1 MTFHY
6 TTSKNGAL
14 YPLPTGNNR
23 TRENGSYTT
32 DGNNDHHMITL
43 NYQTCHWYETYQD
56 NLTNSVSPA
65 PAPYAASGWD
75 YSGTSY
81 AQPTDGATDA
91 AGLPLMPLTVHLSE
105 MQAGAIHHA
114 LRFTSCAGCISH
126 VALWP
131 AIGSTAYS
139 TPSAPMGSR
148 WRLKASYDDSKL
160 SAKARIITTALKI
173 YGMMLSD
180 IGGISQIQTAQD
192 INLNPSI
199 KAAFSE
205 VTSAHI
211 TQDQFE
217 IVDESSL
224 MLSSHSHQAKG
235 GTPTSVPVLVGT
247 PSPVIFPQSGMSYQL
262 TSWVNGSSNQN
273 VAWSLVSGAGAVTTA
288 GVYMA
293 SLNVNEPTPF
303 LLEGVAEADVLNL
316 NPIFVSGY
324 VMPSGIIRIDVGN
337 WAPYTDTLGNV
348 WLADTFGALTGSF
361 NNNNDTWPPTTWA
374 AVGTPPDGRN
384 IFGWSKYT
392 WGDDI
397 QYGPFIVPNGTYS
410 VQFWM
415 AISCPAGTT
424 YSESQIFN
432 LGLTRGGTLGLEA
445 NGVMTLYN
453 MGEAIGD
460 ACLTPATPTIQ
471 TVVTDNVLRVALR
484 STSVGNTQQAPGL
497 NALIITPTALRFV
510 LAPTT
515 MNFGSQAIGGK
526 STQAVT
532 VTNSGGAALLISSI
546 GVSDNGDFAATSNC
560 PASLAPNASCT
571 VSVTFSPSAL
581 GNRNATLNVTT
592 NAGSPQTVPLA
603 GSGTGLA
610 QVLLAPT
617 AVNFASQPIGSSSTQ
632 TIRVTNSGTAAL
644 LTSSI
649 GVSNNGDFAATSN
662 CPASLAPNAS
672 CTVSV
677 TFSPSALGN
686 RAATLNIAT
695 NTAPQIVPL
704 AGSGTGLAQVLL
716 APTAVNFASQPIG
729 SSSTQTIRVANSG
742 TAALLISSIGVSNN
756 GDFAATSNCPASLA
770 PNASCT
776 VSITFSPP
784 ALGNRAATLN
794 IATNTAPQTV
804 PLAGSGTPRAPSFK
818 HINVK
823 VSPTPFSVP
832 SAQQATAATER
843 PHFLTSKDEKPQQSS
858 ISETKSVTT
867 DSTGLVAARDNDGSG
882 VREGYGLG
890 VGTPSNCVKAHCPK
904 DAGTRNLEEID
915 RYSPPIGNFD
925 PIPHP
930 AIQRG
935 FALTVP
941 LTKGYEVMF
950 YGVVQLSKD
959 HKTRGLFLVGG
970 THVFV
975 GAEKEVIDDRYL
987 ILRLTTGSATIK
999 DLQTQEQQALA
1010 IVPNAH
1016 RH

>member
-1 MTFHY
+1 
-6 TTSKNGAL
+6 L
-14 YPLPTGNNR
+14 
-23 TRENGSYTT
+23 
-32 DGNNDHHMITL
+32 D
-43 NYQTCHWYETYQD
+43 
-56 NLTNSVSPA
+56 
-65 PAPYAASGWD
+65 
-75 YSGTSY
+75 
-81 AQPTDGATDA
+81 
-91 AGLPLMPLTVHLSE
+91 
-105 MQAGAIHHA
+105 
-114 LRFTSCAGCISH
+114 
-126 VALWP
+126 
-131 AIGSTAYS
+131 
-139 TPSAPMGSR
+139 
-148 WRLKASYDDSKL
+148 
-160 SAKARIITTALKI
+160 
-173 YGMMLSD
+173 
-180 IGGISQIQTAQD
+180 
-192 INLNPSI
+192 
-199 KAAFSE
+199 
-205 VTSAHI
+205 
-211 TQDQFE
+211 
-217 IVDESSL
+217 
-224 MLSSHSHQAKG
+224 
-235 GTPTSVPVLVGT
+235 
-247 PSPVIFPQSGMSYQL
+247 
-262 TSWVNGSSNQN
+262 
-273 VAWSLVSGAGAVTTA
+273 
-288 GVYMA
+288 
-293 SLNVNEPTPF
+293 
-303 LLEGVAEADVLNL
+303 
-316 NPIFVSGY
+316 
-324 VMPSGIIRIDVGN
+324 
-337 WAPYTDTLGNV
+337 
-348 WLADTFGALTGSF
+348 
-361 NNNNDTWPPTTWA
+361 
-374 AVGTPPDGRN
+374 
-384 IFGWSKYT
+384 
-392 WGDDI
+392 
-397 QYGPFIVPNGTYS
+397 
-410 VQFWM
+410 
-415 AISCPAGTT
+415 CPAGTT

-532 VTNSGGAALLISSI
+532 VTNSGG
-546 GVSDNGDFAATSNC
+546 
-560 PASLAPNASCT
+560 
-571 VSVTFSPSAL
+571 
-581 GNRNATLNVTT
+581 
-592 NAGSPQTVPLA
+592 
-603 GSGTGLA
+603 
-610 QVLLAPT
+610 
-617 AVNFASQPIGSSSTQ
+617 
-632 TIRVTNSGTAAL
+632 
-644 LTSSI
+644 
-649 GVSNNGDFAATSN
+649 
-662 CPASLAPNAS
+662 
-672 CTVSV
+672 
-677 TFSPSALGN
+677 
-686 RAATLNIAT
+686 
-695 NTAPQIVPL
+695 
-704 AGSGTGLAQVLL
+704 
-716 APTAVNFASQPIG
+716 
-729 SSSTQTIRVANSG
+729 
-742 TAALLISSIGVSNN
+742 AALLISSIGVSNN

-915 RYSPPIGNFD
+915 RYSPPIGNVD